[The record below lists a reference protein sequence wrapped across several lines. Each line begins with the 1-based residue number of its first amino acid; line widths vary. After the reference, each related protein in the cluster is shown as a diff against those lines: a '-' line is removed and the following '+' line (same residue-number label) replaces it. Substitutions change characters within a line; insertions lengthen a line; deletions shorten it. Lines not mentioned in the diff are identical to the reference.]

1 MGVLVMKV
9 DFDQIKRTTDIVR
22 VVESYGIKLRKV
34 GQDHVG
40 LCPFHDDHKPSLR
53 VTASKGLFRCPAC
66 GATGNVIQFVAKK
79 EGITDRAAAL
89 KLLSCVP
96 GVKPASK
103 VAARPANA
111 APPAAPAPSPSVPV
125 PPPNPAALLQRV
137 ATFYAK
143 TLHKDRAGLDYLKG
157 RHLDDPALLATFQ
170 VGYCNGTLPT
180 VLPKAGELIDGLKAV
195 GVLNAKGQEHFRSCV
210 TIPILDSQGNVCG
223 IYGRRITDAEPPHLY
238 LPGPHRGVFNHHA
251 ARTSKTIF
259 ITEAILDAMSL
270 WQAGFKNVIALYG
283 AQGWTADHEQLLRE
297 SATREAWLCL
307 DNDEAGSNGTEQLK
321 EKLAA
326 LNVAT
331 VVLPW
336 PEGVK
341 DANDF
346 FASRGP
352 QDFEKLLASVRPV
365 ESAPV
370 QSEITAKLGE
380 ETVTATADGLA
391 VRYGA
396 RHYELRAIERPTP
409 ARLRATIKAV
419 SAEPGHLG
427 RFHIDTVDFY
437 LSRSRRGFIL
447 ETARLF
453 REAADIIEVDL
464 NRLTERLERH
474 MQSPE
479 PIKAGPVI
487 SAEEQAEALKLGKH
501 PDLVGEILRDVEKLG
516 LVGEET
522 NKLMGY
528 LVMTSRKMEDPLAL
542 LILSGSGAGNS
553 LLQDVLLRLCP
564 EEDLIKLTSLTDRAL
579 FYKGED
585 SLKNRVLAVEEV
597 AGAEGAYYAIRNLIS
612 AKKLVIETT
621 VKNPMTG
628 QLTTQ
633 LNTVYGP
640 TAVFQTTT
648 KPDLDAETR
657 SRFIVT
663 SIDESPEQTRAILE
677 AQRHGHTLEGLRR
690 KKQREVIIQRQ
701 HAFQRLL
708 KAVTVLNPF
717 EPLLTYTE
725 DRLAVRR
732 DNPKYLNLILA
743 VTFLYQMQRDV
754 KHDEVCGDYIETTLD
769 DIAIANELATELF
782 GQSLSELSRPGQE
795 LLRLAFDYVTGQA
808 AQQKAAP
815 EAVTFSRRELREA
828 LKWSEYQLRTH
839 LDELAQLEYVLPLS
853 GRQGQPFRYRLLY
866 DGQGESGDRFL
877 SGLKSVEQLQR
888 EAEKLGMVLEK
899 GGCRPRLLRGQKTPL
914 RGEKTNF
921 EGTSLNRSN
930 EVKPSSP
937 AVKSRVLRNGPGTSS
952 VLPGNT
958 YPVNGAERSTSNV

>member
-1 MGVLVMKV
+1 MKL
-9 DFDQIKRTTDIVR
+9 DFNQIKASTDLVR
-22 VVESYGIKLRKV
+22 VVESYGIQLRKV
-34 GQDHVG
+34 GKDHVG
-40 LCPFHDDHKPSLR
+40 LCPFHDDHTPSLR

-79 EGITDRAAAL
+79 EGLSDREAAL
-89 KLLSCVP
+89 KLLGQVP

-103 VAARPANA
+103 VAA
-111 APPAAPAPSPSVPV
+111 PPATPALPQPSAPV
-125 PPPNPAALLQRV
+125 PPPNPATLLQRV
-137 ATFYAK
+137 ASFYAK
-143 TLHKDRAGLDYLKG
+143 ALYKDRAGLDYLKG
-157 RHLDDPALLATFQ
+157 RHLEDPSLLASFQ
-170 VGYCNGTLPT
+170 VGYCNGTLPS
-180 VLPKAGELIDGLKAV
+180 VLPREGELVEGLKAL
-195 GVLNAKGQEHFRSCV
+195 GVLNARGQEHFRGCV
-210 TIPILDSQGNVCG
+210 TVPILDAQGNVCG
-223 IYGRRITDAEPPHLY
+223 IYGRRIGNAEPHHLY
-238 LPGPHRGVFNHHA
+238 LAGPHRGVFNHHA
-251 ARTSKTIF
+251 ARTSKTVF

-270 WQAGFKNVIALYG
+270 WQAGYHNVIALYG

-297 SATREAWLCL
+297 SATREVWLAL
-307 DNDEAGSNGTEQLK
+307 DNDEAGRKGAEQLK

-326 LNVAT
+326 LNVAS
-331 VVLPW
+331 VAVPW

-341 DANDF
+341 DGNDF

-352 QDFEKLLASVRPV
+352 QDFEKLLASVRPP

-370 QSEITAKLGE
+370 QSEITAKLGRE
-380 ETVTATADGLA
+380 EVTATADGLT
-391 VRYGA
+391 VRYGG

-409 ARLRATIKAV
+409 ARLRATIKAI
-419 SAEPGHLG
+419 SAEPGQLG

-437 LSRSRRGFIL
+437 LSRSRRAFIL

-453 REAADIIEVDL
+453 REAAEIIEVDL

-474 MQSPE
+474 TQQPE
-479 PIKAGPVI
+479 PVKAGPVV
-487 SAEEQAEALKLGKH
+487 SAEEQAEALKLGRH
-501 PDLVGEILRDVEKLG
+501 PDLAGEILRDVEKLG

-542 LILSGSGAGNS
+542 LILSGSGAGKS
-553 LLQDVLLRLCP
+553 LLQDVLLKLCP
-564 EEDLIKLTSLTDRAL
+564 DEDLVKLTSLTDRAL
-579 FYKGED
+579 FYKDED

-597 AGAEGAYYAIRNLIS
+597 AGAEGAHYAIRNLIS

-633 LNTVYGP
+633 TNTVYGP

-648 KPDLDAETR
+648 RPDLDAETR

-663 SIDESPEQTRAILE
+663 SIDESPEQTRAILA

-690 KKQREVIIQRQ
+690 RKQREAISQRH

-708 KAVTVLNPF
+708 RPVAVINPF

-743 VTFLYQMQRDV
+743 VTFLYQMQRPA
-754 KHDEVCGDYIETTLD
+754 KHDAVCGDYIETTLD
-769 DIAIANELATELF
+769 DIAIANELAAELF
-782 GQSLSELSRPGQE
+782 GQSLSELSPPGQE
-795 LLRLAFDYVTGQA
+795 LLRLVFDYVTGQA
-808 AQQKAAP
+808 AREKAAP

-828 LKWSEYQLRTH
+828 LRWSEYQLRTH

-866 DGQGESGDRFL
+866 DGQGEDGERFL
-877 SGLKSVEQLQR
+877 AGIKSVEQLRR
-888 EAEKLGMVLEK
+888 EAGQIGLASGEATSRGKSE
-899 GGCRPRLLRGQKTPL
+899 LRGQKTPL

-921 EGTSLNRSN
+921 EGTSLTRSN
-930 EVKPSSP
+930 EVKPPSQS
-937 AVKSRVLRNGPGTSS
+937 VESRVLSDGETTSS
-952 VLPGNT
+952 VFPGSI
-958 YPVNGAERSTSNV
+958 YPVNGAERSLPNV

>member
-1 MGVLVMKV
+1 MKV

-79 EGITDRAAAL
+79 EGLTDREAAV
-89 KLLSCVP
+89 KLLSKVP

-103 VAARPANA
+103 VAA
-111 APPAAPAPSPSVPV
+111 PPAQPSVPV

-195 GVLNAKGQEHFRSCV
+195 GVLNAKGQEHFRGCV

-223 IYGRRITDAEPPHLY
+223 IYGRRITDGEPPHLY

-251 ARTSKTIF
+251 ARTNKTIF

-283 AQGWTADHEQLLRE
+283 AQGWMADHEQLLRE

-307 DNDEAGSNGTEQLK
+307 DNDEAGRTGTERLK
-321 EKLAA
+321 EKLAV
-326 LNVAT
+326 LNVAS
-331 VVLPW
+331 VVVPW
-336 PEGVK
+336 PDGVK

-346 FASRGP
+346 FASRGL
-352 QDFEKLLASVRPV
+352 QDFEKLLASVRPA
-365 ESAPV
+365 EGAPV

-380 ETVTATADGLA
+380 EIVTATADGLA
-391 VRYGA
+391 VSYGA
-396 RHYELRAIERPTP
+396 RRYELRAIERPTP

-419 SAEPGHLG
+419 SAEAGQLG

-453 REAADIIEVDL
+453 REAAEVIEVDL

-474 MQSPE
+474 TQSPE
-479 PIKAGPVI
+479 PATLAPVV
-487 SAEEQAEALKLGKH
+487 AEADKAEALKLGKH

-516 LVGEET
+516 LVGEQT

-542 LILSGSGAGNS
+542 LILSGSGAGKS
-553 LLQDVLLRLCP
+553 LLQDVLLKLCP
-564 EEDLIKLTSLTDRAL
+564 EEDLVKLTSLTDRAL

-585 SLKNRVLAVEEV
+585 SLRNRVLAVEEV

-690 KKQREVIIQRQ
+690 KKQREAIIGRQ

-708 KAVTVLNPF
+708 KPVTVINPF

-725 DRLAVRR
+725 ERLAVRR

-808 AQQKAAP
+808 AHQKAAP
-815 EAVTFSRRELREA
+815 ETVTFSRRELREA

-877 SGLKSVEQLQR
+877 SGLKSVEQLRR
-888 EAEKLGMVLEK
+888 EAGKLGLVAGEPASSRK
-899 GGCRPRLLRGQKTPL
+899 SELRGP
-914 RGEKTNF
+914 KTNF

-930 EVKPSSP
+930 EVKPPSQP
-937 AVKSRVLRNGPGTSS
+937 VKSRVLTNRPGTSR
-952 VLPGNT
+952 VLPGNL

>member
-1 MGVLVMKV
+1 
-9 DFDQIKRTTDIVR
+9 
-22 VVESYGIKLRKV
+22 
-34 GQDHVG
+34 
-40 LCPFHDDHKPSLR
+40 
-53 VTASKGLFRCPAC
+53 
-66 GATGNVIQFVAKK
+66 
-79 EGITDRAAAL
+79 
-89 KLLSCVP
+89 
-96 GVKPASK
+96 
-103 VAARPANA
+103 
-111 APPAAPAPSPSVPV
+111 
-125 PPPNPAALLQRV
+125 V

-180 VLPKAGELIDGLKAV
+180 VLPKTGELIDGLKAV
-195 GVLNAKGQEHFRSCV
+195 GVLNAKGQEHFRGCI

-251 ARTSKTIF
+251 ARTNKTIF

-283 AQGWTADHEQLLRE
+283 AQGWTADHEQLVRE
-297 SATREAWLCL
+297 SATHEAWLCL
-307 DNDEAGSNGTEQLK
+307 DNDEAGSNGTGQLK

-331 VVLPW
+331 VVLTW

-352 QDFEKLLASVRPV
+352 QDFEKLLASMRPA

-370 QSEITAKLGE
+370 QSEITAKLGQE
-380 ETVTATADGLA
+380 EVTATADGLT
-391 VRYGA
+391 VSYGA
-396 RHYELRAIERPTP
+396 RRYELRAIERPTP

-419 SAEPGHLG
+419 SVEPGHLG

-474 MQSPE
+474 TQSPE
-479 PIKAGPVI
+479 PIKAGPVV

-542 LILSGSGAGNS
+542 LILSGSGAGKS
-553 LLQDVLLRLCP
+553 LLQDVLLKLCP

-585 SLKNRVLAVEEV
+585 SLKHKVLAVEEV

-677 AQRHGHTLEGLRR
+677 AQRHGHTLDGLRR
-690 KKQREVIIQRQ
+690 KKQREAIIQRQ

-708 KAVTVLNPF
+708 KPVTVLNPF

-808 AQQKAAP
+808 AHQKAAP
-815 EAVTFSRRELREA
+815 ETVTFSRRELREA

-899 GGCRPRLLRGQKTPL
+899 GGCRPRLLRGRKEPL
-914 RGEKTNF
+914 RGEKNNF

-952 VLPGNT
+952 VLPGNL